1 MVIDQKS
8 VNLSVSD
15 NKPIGIRVMDSKPRM
30 RKVSNETQVY
40 IDRIIAAGQWMGSPF
55 LTYPNQLIIARP

>member
-8 VNLSVSD
+8 VNLSIFD
-15 NKPIGIRVMDSKPRM
+15 NKPTGVHVIDSKPRM
-30 RKVSNETQVY
+30 KKVSDETQVY